1 MQNDKLRS
9 YLHFH
14 LIVFI
19 WGFTA
24 VLGALITIDAVPLVW
39 YRMGLASIFIFIYVK
54 WRGISLALSRKALIG
69 FSIAGLIIALHWL
82 TFFGAIKVSNVS
94 ITLAMMST
102 GAFFTALLEPI
113 FYKRKLIWYELLFGA
128 IVVAALYFIFEVET
142 QYQTGILLALLSAFL
157 SAVFTLI
164 NGKFIENHDPTKI
177 SFYELLIGTACITLY
192 LVISATLGT
201 GFAKADTFF
210 SLEFFTLPTMDWV
223 YIGILASVCT
233 AYAFIASVAV
243 MKHLSPY
250 TIMLTI
256 NLEPAY
262 GILLAFVVLG
272 DTEQMSTEF
281 YYGALVILAVVIA
294 NGILKNR
301 QRFRSFN
308 AQESNE

>member
-1 MQNDKLRS
+1 MQNDKLKA

-39 YRMGLASIFIFIYVK
+39 FRMGLASIFIYVFIK
-54 WRGISLALSRKALIG
+54 IRGVSLAVSRKTLMG
-69 FSIAGLIIALHWL
+69 FAIAGLVIAVHWL
-82 TFFGAIKVSNVS
+82 TFFGAIKESNVS

-113 FYKRKLIWYELLFGA
+113 FYKRKVIWYELLFGA
-128 IVVAALYFIFEVET
+128 IVVGALYMIFEVET
-142 QYQTGILLALLSAFL
+142 AYQTGILLALFSAFL

-164 NGKFIENHDPTKI
+164 NGKFIKNHHPTKI
-177 SFYELLIGTACITLY
+177 SFYELLIGSLCVTAY
-192 LVISATLGT
+192 LVIARP
-201 GFAKADTFF
+201 DTFF
-210 SLEFFTLPTMDWV
+210 SAQFFTLPTMDWV

-233 AYAFIASVAV
+233 AYAFIAAVAV

-256 NLEPAY
+256 NLEPVY

-272 DTEQMSTEF
+272 DAEQMSSEF

-294 NGILKNR
+294 NGILKNSKK
-301 QRFRSFN
+301 FK
-308 AQESNE
+308 AVKEA